1 MVDQIVMYVVLPI
14 FFFLVY
20 MLLLGRGVAESGWR
34 IRCTLC
40 GNSREARESGIN
52 LIGTLKL
59 FSYTFDWCPGC
70 AAIQIHKMERHAHGE

>member
-1 MVDQIVMYVVLPI
+1 MENQIVLYVALPI

-20 MLLLGRGVAESGWR
+20 MLFLGRSTAESGWR
-34 IRCTLC
+34 IRCTKC
-40 GNSREARESGIN
+40 GNSRDAREAGIS

-70 AAIQIHKMERHAHGE
+70 GDIRIHKVERRTQEI